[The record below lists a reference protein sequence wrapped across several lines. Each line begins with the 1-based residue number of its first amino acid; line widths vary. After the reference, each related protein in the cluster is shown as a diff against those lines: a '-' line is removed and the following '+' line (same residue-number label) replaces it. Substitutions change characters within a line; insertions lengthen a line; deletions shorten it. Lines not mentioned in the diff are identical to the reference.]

1 MTAQKPVMPRA
12 LRALETA
19 WVQPRMFL
27 NAFLPLACCFL
38 ETSLPFLFRQ
48 KSALVRVPRWGDPSD
63 RTWWSFGGCR
73 SRPGGGF
80 HGREH
85 DGPF

>member
-27 NAFLPLACCFL
+27 NAFLPLADCFL
-38 ETSLPFLFRQ
+38 ETRRPFLFRQ
-48 KSALVRVPRWGDPSD
+48 KSDLVRVPR
-63 RTWWSFGGCR
+63 
-73 SRPGGGF
+73 
-80 HGREH
+80 
-85 DGPF
+85 

>member
-27 NAFLPLACCFL
+27 NARLPWALCFL
-38 ETSLPFLFRQ
+38 ETRRPFLFRQ
-48 KSALVRVPRWGDPSD
+48 KSLLVRAPRWEGPSD
-63 RTWWSFGGCR
+63 QRRLFGGCH
-73 SRPGGGF
+73 SRPGDGF